1 MATEKIF
8 HLLNEPRQI
17 FMERGGRGLAEAR
30 QGDKDSRPPPPLLF
44 SQQNQTGG
52 KKGECTISLGVFIL
66 IF

>member
-30 QGDKDSRPPPPLLF
+30 QGDKDSRPPPFCSLNKIKREEKKESAQFRWVFLF
-44 SQQNQTGG
+44 
-52 KKGECTISLGVFIL
+52 
-66 IF
+66 